1 MVRMSTTETVAF
13 TARLP
18 RKLVEELDR
27 LAAREASSRN
37 RELLIAARAHLD
49 ADKQRR
55 NHT

>member
-1 MVRMSTTETVAF
+1 MSTTETVAF